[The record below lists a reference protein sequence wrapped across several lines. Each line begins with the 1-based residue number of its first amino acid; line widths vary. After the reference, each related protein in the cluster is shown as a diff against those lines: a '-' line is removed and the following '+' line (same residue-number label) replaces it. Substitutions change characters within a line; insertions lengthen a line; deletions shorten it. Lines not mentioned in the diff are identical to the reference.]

1 MDVVVAHAP
10 SRIGQI
16 ALSVSDL
23 AHSKQFWQ
31 DVVGL
36 RFLFEAPNVVFF
48 DIGGQRL
55 MLGQSQAEAFKPEGC
70 VLYFDVSDLDA
81 SFAAL
86 RDRGAFVQHEPVLVA
101 PLGDKDLWMAFF
113 RDPDSHLFGLMCERE
128 RG

>member
-1 MDVVVAHAP
+1 METGNVHAP
-10 SRIGQI
+10 TRIGQI
-16 ALSVSDL
+16 SLSVSDL

-55 MLGQSQAEAFKPEGC
+55 MLGQSQVQSLKPEGC
-70 VLYFDVSDLDA
+70 VLYFDVADLDA

-86 RDRGAFVQHEPVLVA
+86 RDRGAFVQQEPVLVA

-113 RDPDSHLFGLMCERE
+113 RDPDSHLFGLMQERA
-128 RG
+128 RR

>member
-1 MDVVVAHAP
+1 MSSELAFAP

-16 ALSVSDL
+16 ALSVTDL
-23 AHSKQFWQ
+23 THSKLFWQ

-36 RFLFEAPNVVFF
+36 TFLFEAPNVVFF

-55 MLGQSQAEAFKPEGC
+55 MLGQSQAEAFKPQGC
-70 VLYFDVSDLDA
+70 VLYFEVSDLDV

-86 RDRGAFVQHEPVLVA
+86 RDRGAFVQQEPVLVA

-113 RDPDSHLFGLMCERE
+113 RDPDSHLFGLMCERP